1 MTVATLNA
9 AESWREKSR
18 GGPKAAPVRLQRTLV
33 LDYELLLGRVP
44 VSIEPDEIHA
54 VTGAQV

>member
-1 MTVATLNA
+1 MATLNA
-9 AESWREKSR
+9 AECRREKSR
-18 GGPKAAPVRLQRTLV
+18 GGHKAAPVRLQRTLL
-33 LDYELLLGRVP
+33 LDDELLLGRVP